1 MTDHADDALA
11 RPTFGTWIQTFTGKR
26 FDFLAPHED
35 DVDLEDIAH
44 SLSMQ
49 CRFNGHG
56 RVFYSVAEHTAIVGG
71 IVLLAKLSKVS
82 IPSLRYT
89 PSEDSL
95 ADARRLVSILACTLD
110 TSPTLAPPIRYFL
123 SIVGGSIE
131 ERSKSR
137 KGLLVFPLLRF
148 LPMLDDADRGEVI
161 AAFMHD
167 FGEAY
172 AKDLPSPIK
181 ALLPL
186 YKAKEAEI
194 EACIYSR
201 FGMSSQLPLSAL
213 IHQADR
219 EILFVERDALL
230 NHKLHGWGKGIKRD
244 QRIGVFA
251 EAFAVRGLTPQAAEF
266 ELLAAATELGLK

>member
-1 MTDHADDALA
+1 MTDT
-11 RPTFGTWIQTFTGKR
+11 PIVPPSFGTWIQTFTGRR
-26 FDFLAPHED
+26 FDFLTPSEEE
-35 DVDLEDIAH
+35 VTLEDIAH

-56 RVFYSVAEHTAIVGG
+56 RVYYSVAEHTAIVGG
-71 IVLLAKLSKVS
+71 IVLLAKLSK
-82 IPSLRYT
+82 IAMPSLRYE
-89 PSEDSL
+89 PSDDSL
-95 ADARRLVSILACTLD
+95 RDARRLVDIMSYTTDC
-110 TSPTLAPPIRYFL
+110 P
-123 SIVGGSIE
+123 GGQIE
-131 ERSKSR
+131 TRLKAR
-137 KGLLVFPLLRF
+137 RGLRVFPLLRF
-148 LPMLDDADRGEVI
+148 LPLLDDADRREVI

-201 FGMSSQLPLSAL
+201 FGMTSHLPLSAL

-230 NHKLHGWGKGIKRD
+230 NHKIGGWGEGIRRD
-244 QRIGVFA
+244 ARIGIFA
-251 EAFAVRGLTPQAAEF
+251 EAFAVRGLSPSDAEF
-266 ELLAAATELGLK
+266 ELLAVATELGLN

>member
-110 TSPTLAPPIRYFL
+110 TSPTLAPPIRYFDRRRQHRRP
-123 SIVGGSIE
+123 IE
-131 ERSKSR
+131 
-137 KGLLVFPLLRF
+137 VFQLLRF
-148 LPMLDDADRGEVI
+148 LPMLNDADRGEVI

-201 FGMSSQLPLSAL
+201 FGLSSQLPLSAL

-266 ELLAAATELGLK
+266 QLLAAATELGLK